1 MPILGT
7 RGTVAAG
14 AYEPKSI
21 GAPYWASSYVL
32 PVTKKLGTP
41 RVTNNGGVYFVN
53 NNFGI
58 GYINPNGGVVWQ
70 KDYSLSGLSSSRGF
84 AVDAGNN
91 SYSFLVNSNSSV
103 MVIYKTD
110 QSGNVI
116 WQKQY
121 TPSGGTGQLFEGF
134 TVSQLENVIYVA
146 GMYFPTGGGTVLQVI
161 KISTVD
167 GSILS
172 QAALQNVSS
181 STGVAG
187 VGVATSKLTAGV
199 CYVGGYY
206 YVDANNRYPFLAKY
220 NGTTLQWQTS
230 LFYQRN
236 PGGTFWYNQ
245 DYFYTVNVDNNDN
258 VYVTGNIDKLTVVSG
273 TTYAI
278 NCGLIAKYDS
288 SGNLLWQKNVINNT
302 NLPSGPANTAATNA
316 VVNTAGNLFVA
327 CDNYSGGTNN
337 GVFNYNPDGTIK
349 YQKLFTPPTVL
360 GSVDFSNNL
369 YLSNSTQQSVSPYN
383 VYANIYKFQNDNSTK
398 SPITLPNGSF
408 TFVSDTTSF
417 VSSAGVSTPATTS
430 FTSGTTIPLTVSNA
444 TGTFTNTTYTST
456 VTLI

>member
-1 MPILGT
+1 MPLRGT
-7 RGTVAAG
+7 RGGAAVG
-14 AYEPKSI
+14 AYAPKSI

-32 PVTKKLGTP
+32 PSGRGLGTP
-41 RVTNNGGVYFVN
+41 RVTNNGGMYIVN
-53 NNFGI
+53 TTFGI
-58 GYINPNGGVVWQ
+58 GYINPNGNIVWQ
-70 KDYSLSGLSSSRGF
+70 KEYGLADLSSRRGF

-91 SYSFLVNSNSSV
+91 SYSFLVNSDSSV

-121 TPSGGTGQLFEGF
+121 TPSSGVGQLFEGF

-172 QAALQNVSS
+172 QTALQNVSS

-187 VGVATSKLTAGV
+187 VGIATSKLTAGV

-206 YVDANNRYPFLAKY
+206 YVDANNSYPFLAKY
-220 NGTTLQWQTS
+220 NGTTLQWQVS

-236 PGGTFWYNQ
+236 PGGTYWYNR
-245 DYFYTVNVDNNDN
+245 DFFYTVNVDNNDN
-258 VYVTGNIDKLTVVSG
+258 VYVTGNIDKLTVVGG

-288 SGNLLWQKNVINNT
+288 SGNLLWQKK
-302 NLPSGPANTAATNA
+302 
-316 VVNTAGNLFVA
+316 
-327 CDNYSGGTNN
+327 CH
-337 GVFNYNPDGTIK
+337 K
-349 YQKLFTPPTVL
+349 
-360 GSVDFSNNL
+360 
-369 YLSNSTQQSVSPYN
+369 
-383 VYANIYKFQNDNSTK
+383 
-398 SPITLPNGSF
+398 
-408 TFVSDTTSF
+408 
-417 VSSAGVSTPATTS
+417 
-430 FTSGTTIPLTVSNA
+430 
-444 TGTFTNTTYTST
+444 
-456 VTLI
+456 